1 MKKTL
6 LSAVFASLIS
16 GSVMAADAPR
26 VGVTLFSFDDLFLS
40 VLRNS
45 LEKSANESGFE
56 VQMEDA
62 KNEIGMQLNQIQN
75 FIASGVD
82 GIIVDTV
89 DSDATQ
95 AMTDYAEEAGIPL
108 VYVGRRPIN
117 VDFLPENQAFV
128 ASNELESGTLQTEE
142 VCRLLDGKGKVAVM
156 MGTLGDNAAQQRTKD
171 IHDVLETPACSGLEI
186 VVEQSADFMRTKG
199 NDLMTNWL
207 TAGIE
212 FDAVIANNDEMA
224 IGAIQ
229 AMKAFGMDMD
239 KVVVAGID
247 ATADALAA
255 MQAGELDV
263 TVFQNAAAQ
272 GRGAVETLQKLM
284 NGEKVE
290 QKVWVPFEL
299 VTPENLEQYASR
311 N

>member
-1 MKKTL
+1 MKKL
-6 LSAVFASLIS
+6 LLGAAAACLMSGAV
-16 GSVMAADAPR
+16 AAQEHR
-26 VGVTLFSFDDLFLS
+26 IGVTLFSFDDLFLS
-40 VLRNS
+40 VLRSS
-45 LEKSANESGFE
+45 LQESAQDAGFE

-75 FIASGVD
+75 FIASDVD

-95 AMTDYAEEAGIPL
+95 AMSEYAEEAGIPL

-142 VCRLLDGKGKVAVM
+142 VCRLLEGKGKIAVM

-229 AMKAFGMDMD
+229 ALKAFGRDMD
-239 KVVVAGID
+239 SVVVAGID

-255 MQAGELDV
+255 MDAGDLDV
-263 TVFQNAAAQ
+263 TVFQNASAQ
-272 GRGAVETLQKLM
+272 GRGAVETLEKLIK
-284 NGEKVE
+284 GEEVD

-299 VTPENLEQYASR
+299 VTPANLSEYAKR